1 MGKYAISGTT
11 RLYPRP
17 NLIQDLC
24 QHIFLIFKTTY
35 FTGYADGSMPFVVGD
50 DTTDAVKALEY
61 IRKNLRKWFSNNL
74 MKLNPGKISG

>member
-1 MGKYAISGTT
+1 MLSVAPEGSILGPLFFKVYVQ
-11 RLYPRP
+11 Y
-17 NLIQDLC
+17 
-24 QHIFLIFKTTY
+24 IFLIFKTKY

-61 IRKNLRKWFSNNL
+61 ISKNLRKWFSNNL